1 MSCIP
6 VSPFVSQRKVWV
18 GNLVNTGQEVHQEE
32 EVQEEEEEEG
42 EEDTPVYK
50 GTILVTEKHRA
61 DLNFFGHFLPRLSRN
76 DHSWVIS
83 KAHFCWVHSI
93 SGTLILTRIFPLF
106 WARATHPYH
115 SG

>member
-42 EEDTPVYK
+42 EE
-50 GTILVTEKHRA
+50 EKEE
-61 DLNFFGHFLPRLSRN
+61 DGKSEKWIY
-76 DHSWVIS
+76 D
-83 KAHFCWVHSI
+83 K
-93 SGTLILTRIFPLF
+93 TRTKEQLHKETKSL
-106 WARATHPYH
+106 ALRK
-115 SG
+115 